1 VVGRVQ
7 CTQCS
12 PHPTRFTKPHP
23 RFSGYVSRPTTPMIE
38 THQMANIC
46 CATSALVVPSYT
58 IAISV
63 MLTALAIANP
73 LSH

>member
-1 VVGRVQ
+1 
-7 CTQCS
+7 
-12 PHPTRFTKPHP
+12 
-23 RFSGYVSRPTTPMIE
+23 MIE